1 MKTIEYKGYIAKIE
15 FDEEDQILTG
25 VVIGMDDLIC
35 FHAHNAREIIPVF
48 HQIVD
53 DYLVACKE
61 KGIKPQKSFS
71 GRFMLRLPPKLHAKI
86 AAMAN
91 STEKSI
97 NAWIT
102 EQLENIVQMQ

>member
-35 FHAHNAREIIPVF
+35 FHADNAHEIIPVF

-53 DYLVACKE
+53 DYLDACKE

-102 EQLENIVQMQ
+102 EQLENIVQMH

>member
-35 FHAHNAREIIPVF
+35 FHADSAHEIIPVF
-48 HQIVD
+48 HQIID
-53 DYLVACKE
+53 DYLKACE
-61 KGIKPQKSFS
+61 EEGIKPQKSFS
-71 GRFMLRLPPKLHAKI
+71 GRFMLRLPPQLHAKV
-86 AAMAN
+86 AALAN

-102 EQLENIVQMQ
+102 EQLEKATQSQ